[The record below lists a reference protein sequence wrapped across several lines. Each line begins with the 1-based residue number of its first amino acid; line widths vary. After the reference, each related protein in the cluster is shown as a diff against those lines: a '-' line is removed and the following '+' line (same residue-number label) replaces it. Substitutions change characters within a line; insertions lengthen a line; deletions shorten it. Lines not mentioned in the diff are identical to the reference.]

1 MITGDPEDP
10 AQIKKRPAK
19 AGRQAGGAISSG
31 ASITET
37 LVTPVAQEDN
47 PEKSARVIA
56 YIDGFNL
63 YFGLKSKGWKRYYWR
78 TYPNCACGSSNPS
91 VLPYGH
97 ESE

>member
-19 AGRQAGGAISSG
+19 AGRQAGDAISSG
-31 ASITET
+31 ASITEN

-63 YFGLKSKGWKRYYWR
+63 YFGLKSKGWKRYYW
-78 TYPNCACGSSNPS
+78 
-91 VLPYGH
+91 LDL
-97 ESE
+97 SELCLRLLKPKRPALWA